1 MREVSTLVSD
11 LYTQNKKVWVKLS
24 DNLMLRL
31 RVREILQE
39 KGISQGRLSREA
51 NIPINLV
58 RRLVND
64 KHYIPSSLT
73 LWKVARY
80 LKVPMEELLE
90 EVEGPE
96 EARDPAS
103 ENGHYEE

>member
-1 MREVSTLVSD
+1 MI
-11 LYTQNKKVWVKLS
+11 
-24 DNLMLRL
+24 RL
-31 RVREILQE
+31 RIKEVLQE

-51 NIPINLV
+51 NIPLNMV
-58 RRLVND
+58 YRMVHD
-64 KHYIPSSLT
+64 KHYMPSSLT

-96 EARDPAS
+96 EEA
-103 ENGHYEE
+103 ENGHQDQEE

>member
-1 MREVSTLVSD
+1 MRGVLSLVSD
-11 LYTQNKKVWVKLS
+11 LYTQNKKAGENLS
-24 DNLMLRL
+24 AIPMLRL
-31 RVREILQE
+31 RVREILRE
-39 KGISQGRLSREA
+39 RGISQGRLSREA
-51 NIPINLV
+51 NVPINLV

-64 KHYIPSSLT
+64 KHYMPSSLT

-96 EARDPAS
+96 EEA
-103 ENGHYEE
+103 ENGHQDQEE

>member
-1 MREVSTLVSD
+1 MRHSA
-11 LYTQNKKVWVKLS
+11 LYTQSEYVHQGGIC
-24 DNLMLRL
+24 MIRL
-31 RVREILQE
+31 RIKEVLQE

-51 NIPINLV
+51 NIPLNMV
-58 RRLVND
+58 YRMVHD
-64 KHYIPSSLT
+64 KHYMPSSLT

-96 EARDPAS
+96 EEA
-103 ENGHYEE
+103 ENGHQDQEE